1 VRQRRVYVCKDCH
14 GCPLA
19 DLCRKNPNAKKGRE
33 VFRDI
38 YEVYR
43 EKQREAMRT
52 EAFQQGNRRRS
63 HYGETQFAIMK
74 HVIGIRRF
82 LLRGIEGVTQEWLW
96 GATAFNLKKLI
107 GIISKHRSLE
117 ALNKG

>member
-1 VRQRRVYVCKDCH
+1 
-14 GCPLA
+14 
-19 DLCRKNPNAKKGRE
+19 
-33 VFRDI
+33 
-38 YEVYR
+38 
-43 EKQREAMRT
+43 
-52 EAFQQGNRRRS
+52 
-63 HYGETQFAIMK
+63 MK

-82 LLRGIEGVTQEWLW
+82 LLRGIKGVTQEWLW